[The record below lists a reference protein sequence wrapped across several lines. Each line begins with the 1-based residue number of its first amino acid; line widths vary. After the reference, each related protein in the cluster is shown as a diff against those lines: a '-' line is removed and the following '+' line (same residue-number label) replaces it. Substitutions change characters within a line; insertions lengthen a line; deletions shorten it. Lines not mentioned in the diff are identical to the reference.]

1 MERLLSVS
9 DTVILGA
16 RAVSSAYYLSL
27 SMYLQDRVMP
37 LAIKG
42 LPMKQDLEAI
52 TGLPIKGLLQGLPTI
67 EPLD

>member
-1 MERLLSVS
+1 MLDARRLWML
-9 DTVILGA
+9 DA
-16 RAVSSAYYLSL
+16 REVSSAYYLSL
-27 SMYLQDRVMP
+27 STYLQDRVMP

-52 TGLPIKGLLQGLPTI
+52 NGLPIKGLPTI

>member
-1 MERLLSVS
+1 
-9 DTVILGA
+9 
-16 RAVSSAYYLSL
+16 
-27 SMYLQDRVMP
+27 MYLQDRVMP